1 MIRLERTRKEL
12 QGLGE
17 IKAIN
22 SEMHVFLAHRD
33 LWAVAYRA

>member
-17 IKAIN
+17 IKATN
-22 SEMHVFLAHRD
+22 SELHVFLAHRA